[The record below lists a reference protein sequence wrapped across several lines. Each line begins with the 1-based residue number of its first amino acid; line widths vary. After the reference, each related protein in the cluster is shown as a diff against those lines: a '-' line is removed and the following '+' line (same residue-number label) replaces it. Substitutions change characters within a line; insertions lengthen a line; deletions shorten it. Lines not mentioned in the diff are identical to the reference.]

1 MFDLNSLLLISL
13 IFLLAGFVKGT
24 SGVGLPAISI
34 ALLTMFIGIKA
45 AVALVVMPGLLTN
58 LWQLFGKIKII
69 KIIIRMWPLLVFLFI
84 FSFLGARILVNN
96 SEMLTLL
103 LGFLLTFYALLSI
116 IVSKIINIPIK
127 YEKIIGAI
135 VGALSGFF
143 GGSTGTFIFPLAL
156 YVYSLKM
163 PRDEFLQTIA
173 LVLVSASL
181 FLGLAL
187 TGNNLWTIELFL
199 YSLYATIPSFLGMYL
214 GRILQIKINE
224 NIFRKLFL
232 LVLMLVGFLIIN
244 KAIN

>member
-214 GRILQIKINE
+214 GRILQIKIDE

>member
-84 FSFLGARILVNN
+84 FSFLGAGILVNN

-199 YSLYATIPSFLGMYL
+199 YSLYATIPSFFGMYL
-214 GRILQIKINE
+214 GRILQIKIDE